1 MSSQLGRVLW
11 TPPPQRVCTSSLSLP
26 ATSHP
31 LCLLTGIGSESGEMR
46 DYGLREHIAQNPFIS
61 GVVSVNTNGVKDRYS
76 KPGNSRAI

>member
-11 TPPPQRVCTSSLSLP
+11 TLPPQRVCTSSLSLP

-61 GVVSVNTNGVKDRYS
+61 GVVSANTNGVKDRYS